1 MSWTSFLFWTVFA
14 VIGVL
19 AQTLLPGVDL
29 LAAGLIV
36 SLQED
41 RRSVSA
47 WLFVAFVLMQEGM
60 GSLPFGQSLL
70 WYVLTSLLFLLGR
83 WMFEARNVFF
93 VLMVGLGLGLA
104 HCGLVYVMA
113 SLQDLA
119 VYLPRLWRE
128 SVIQAGVIPVEWLLV
143 RLTYLSVSPHGRK
156 V

>member
-1 MSWTSFLFWTVFA
+1 MSGPSFLFWTVFT
-14 VIGVL
+14 VLGVL
-19 AQTLLPGVDL
+19 GQALLPGVDL

-47 WLFVAFVLMQEGM
+47 WLFMVFVLLQEGQ

-70 WYVLTSLLFLLGR
+70 WYVLVALLFLLGR

-93 VLMVGLGLGLA
+93 VLLVGLLLGLA
-104 HCGLVYVMA
+104 HFCLVYVMA
-113 SLQDLA
+113 ALQDLA

-128 SVIQAGVIPVEWLLV
+128 SALQAGVLPLQWLLV
-143 RLTYLSVSPHGRK
+143 RLTYLSVMPHGRK